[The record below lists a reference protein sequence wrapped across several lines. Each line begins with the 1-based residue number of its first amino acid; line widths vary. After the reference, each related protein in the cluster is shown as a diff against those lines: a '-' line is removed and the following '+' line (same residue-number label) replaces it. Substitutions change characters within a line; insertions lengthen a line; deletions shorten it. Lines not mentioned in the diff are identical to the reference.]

1 MVLRWTY
8 GACESLLEVD
18 LSLTFLSPSLYS
30 GVNMYAMLTGFLPYT
45 VDPFNIT
52 ALHAK
57 MLENKMNPIPTTLTP
72 GRPYTSQTV
81 LLVMC
86 LTHSLCVC
94 V

>member
-1 MVLRWTY
+1 
-8 GACESLLEVD
+8 
-18 LSLTFLSPSLYS
+18 
-30 GVNMYAMLTGFLPYT
+30 MYAMLTGFLPYT

-72 GRPYTSQTV
+72 GRPYTFQTV

-94 V
+94 VCRLYRPLAWVTDLRTFPEDQNVSHHGSPLDGS